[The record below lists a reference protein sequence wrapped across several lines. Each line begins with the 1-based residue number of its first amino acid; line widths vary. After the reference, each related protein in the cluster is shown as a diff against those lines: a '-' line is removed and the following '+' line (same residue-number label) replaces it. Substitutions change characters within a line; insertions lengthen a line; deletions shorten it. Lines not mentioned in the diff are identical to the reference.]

1 MSQTVFRSLDEARG
15 SFGPCSLAIGNF
27 DGVHIGHQ
35 ALLHATRTFAL
46 ANNLQTGV
54 LTFHPHPTV
63 LVAPSRVPPMLC
75 TLEQRLARLRT
86 FGVQKILV
94 LPFTDELALLTPDE
108 FIAAIHSSLETK
120 GIFVG
125 DNFRFGHKKA
135 GTTEVLAALGNKYNF
150 AATFLDRLTF
160 RGKIVSSSAVRL
172 ALSEC
177 RLALAGHLLG
187 RCFSVAGPVVSG
199 QGIGSKQTVPTLNLR
214 PQEGQIE
221 LRGVYV
227 TQTFDLDNGRSWPSI
242 TNAGVR
248 PTFGGGEVTIE
259 TFLLGP
265 LTGETPRR
273 IRVDFQHYVRPE
285 KQFASAQELKEQ
297 IFKDVTRARVYWRRV
312 QALKQPSA
320 SIY

>member
-1 MSQTVFRSLDEARG
+1 MSQTVFHSLEEARG
-15 SFGPCSLAIGNF
+15 NFGPCSLAIGNF
-27 DGVHIGHQ
+27 DGVHIGHK
-35 ALLHATRTFAL
+35 ALLHATRAFAL
-46 ANNLQTGV
+46 ANDLQTAV

-75 TLEQRLARLRT
+75 TLEQRIARLVAL
-86 FGVQKILV
+86 GVQKILV
-94 LPFTDELALLTPDE
+94 LPFTEELALLTPEE
-108 FIAAIHSSLETK
+108 FIAAICSSLETK

-125 DNFRFGHKKA
+125 DNFRFGHGKA
-135 GTTEVLAALGNKYNF
+135 GTTDVLAGLGAKHNF
-150 AATFLDRLTF
+150 ATTFLERLTF

-172 ALSEC
+172 ALSEH

-187 RCFSVAGPVVSG
+187 RCFSVEGTVVAG

-214 PQEGQIE
+214 PHEGQLE

-248 PTFGGGEVTIE
+248 PTFGGGDVTIE

-265 LTGETPRR
+265 LVGETPQR
-273 IRVDFQHYVRPE
+273 IRVDFHHYLRPE
-285 KQFASAQELKEQ
+285 KQFSSPQELKEQ
-297 IFKDVTRARVYWRRV
+297 IFKDVARARVYWRRV
-312 QALKQPSA
+312 QALKQPPA
-320 SIY
+320 WIY